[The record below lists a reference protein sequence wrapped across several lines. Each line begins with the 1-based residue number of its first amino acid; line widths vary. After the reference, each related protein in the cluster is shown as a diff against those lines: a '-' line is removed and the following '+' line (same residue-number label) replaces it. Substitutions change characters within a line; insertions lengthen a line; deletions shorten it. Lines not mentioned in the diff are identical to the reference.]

1 MGTHPI
7 FESDFDCLTDIFFFQ
22 INLFTMSMN
31 GNWKKVKSDNAAAFG
46 TAIGATKEQLEKA
59 AKTVTTLTYKVTGN
73 TITTSRTYTGPD
85 GAKTVTNTGTI
96 GSEAEYQFLEH
107 KIPCQVTGKDGD
119 LVLKAKSGWATA
131 HAKLEGD
138 NLTETITHH
147 ESGTTMVNTWARA

>member
-59 AKTVTTLTYKVTGN
+59 AKTVTTLTYKVTG
-73 TITTSRTYTGPD
+73 
-85 GAKTVTNTGTI
+85 KTVTNTGTI

-138 NLTETITHH
+138 NLIETITHH